1 VFMAATSAMS
11 AELIACSSIITYD
24 LIGVYVKP
32 LTGAQV
38 VTWSHC
44 IIALLAVWMGVWSII
59 CNYAGIDLGW
69 LYYFQGTICSPAV
82 VSIGLTVCWKRQSR
96 VAALYGTLL
105 GAVCGMVAWFVSC
118 WKVYGTINIPNL
130 SAQYSALAS
139 CLTGLVVSGVSVLVL
154 TWLYPDPTD
163 AWAATRA
170 ISGSDN
176 VRTDHNLTHKDEEEI
191 RRVFGRTYVDGV
203 PDIGLG
209 GADSSSGEDSEGP
222 ATPGGDSSATEGS
235 ASPAP
240 EAGSSKAAA
249 AAANTAAVKRKLE
262 AVEPTAADLLSAAH
276 RSIVSSSFGAK
287 PAVAGAS
294 GAGTMGPPAKKKGKA
309 NAALAAKLG
318 IKVKG
323 K

>member
-176 VRTDHNLTHKDEEEI
+176 VRTDHNLTHKDAAKQIPDAPADADEADDEKKAELDGRVAPVLDEETAAPTSPLDHAALQRTFVRAGWLSIVLTLLVVVVIPMPLYGCDYIYSPKFFAGWVGVGIAWLLLAGCVCILMPLWES
-191 RRVFGRTYVDGV
+191 RVE
-203 PDIGLG
+203 IGLI
-209 GADSSSGEDSEGP
+209 
-222 ATPGGDSSATEGS
+222 
-235 ASPAP
+235 
-240 EAGSSKAAA
+240 
-249 AAANTAAVKRKLE
+249 VKGLC
-262 AVEPTAADLLSAAH
+262 
-276 RSIVSSSFGAK
+276 
-287 PAVAGAS
+287 
-294 GAGTMGPPAKKKGKA
+294 GAGRA
-309 NAALAAKLG
+309 
-318 IKVKG
+318 
-323 K
+323 